1 MGATASTMVSI
12 IADDLTG
19 ACDTGCLF
27 AGCGPV
33 GVVAEPAL
41 PSSDRAVIT
50 VDTESRPLAPD
61 DAARAVREAAG
72 HLADRLARGVTF
84 KKIDSTMRGAVGAE
98 LGALLE
104 GGLFTGA
111 LVCPAFPG
119 QGRIV
124 RHGRLLI
131 DSVPVHESSFAR
143 DPGFR
148 AASSEMTALLG
159 PAGAPRVALTLDE
172 VRAGRE
178 KIGHVLEQHRGALVT
193 ADAETD
199 ADLAAL
205 AAALVA
211 APGTLG
217 AGSAGLG
224 RALSR
229 ALGTAAPAVALPP
242 GAARL
247 VVIGSLHPAS
257 RAPFEAFARAGV
269 AAVLADAAGHG
280 DPAPVIAAL
289 ASGRPAVVASVAAPA
304 AARDAVVRQ
313 VARAAVRVLERAR
326 PDLTVVTGGETAY
339 ALIQALRPERFD
351 LHGAP
356 ADGLA
361 LGELALAGGRRLA
374 LLTKAGGFDAA
385 PLFATILG
393 GTS

>member
-1 MGATASTMVSI
+1 MGAAASTMVSI

-27 AGCGPV
+27 AGGGPV

-50 VDTESRPLAPD
+50 VDTESRPLAPEQ
-61 DAARAVREAAG
+61 AARTVRAA
-72 HLADRLARGVTF
+72 AARLAARLSRGVTF

-98 LGALLE
+98 LAALLE
-104 GGLFTGA
+104 GGPFVGA
-111 LVCPAFPG
+111 LVCPAFPA
-119 QGRIV
+119 QRRIV
-124 RHGRLLI
+124 RGGHLLI
-131 DSVPVHESSFAR
+131 DSVPVHESPFAR

-148 AASSEMTALLG
+148 GASSELTALLG
-159 PAGAPRVALTLDE
+159 PAGAPVVALTLDE

-178 KIGHVLEQHRGALVT
+178 KIAHLLEHHRGAVLT

-205 AAALVA
+205 ADALVA
-211 APGTLG
+211 APGTLA

-229 ALGTAAPAVALPP
+229 TLGIEAPAVALPP

-247 VVIGSLHPAS
+247 VVVGSVHPAS
-257 RAPFEAFARAGV
+257 RAPLEALTRAGV
-269 AAVLADAAGHG
+269 VTVQADATGHG
-280 DPAPVIAAL
+280 DPAPAIAAL
-289 ASGRPAVVASVAAPA
+289 VSGRPAVVASVAAPA
-304 AARDAVVRQ
+304 SARAAVARH
-313 VARAAVRVLERAR
+313 VARAAARVLERAR
-326 PDLTVVTGGETAY
+326 PDLTVLTGGETAY
-339 ALIQALRPERFD
+339 AVIQALRPERFD

-361 LGELALAGGRRLA
+361 LGELQLAGGRRLA
-374 LLTKAGGFDAA
+374 LLTKAGGFDAT
-385 PLFATILG
+385 PLFAAIVG

>member
-1 MGATASTMVSI
+1 
-12 IADDLTG
+12 
-19 ACDTGCLF
+19 
-27 AGCGPV
+27 
-33 GVVAEPAL
+33 
-41 PSSDRAVIT
+41 
-50 VDTESRPLAPD
+50 
-61 DAARAVREAAG
+61 
-72 HLADRLARGVTF
+72 
-84 KKIDSTMRGAVGAE
+84 
-98 LGALLE
+98 
-104 GGLFTGA
+104 
-111 LVCPAFPG
+111 
-119 QGRIV
+119 
-124 RHGRLLI
+124 
-131 DSVPVHESSFAR
+131 
-143 DPGFR
+143 
-148 AASSEMTALLG
+148 
-159 PAGAPRVALTLDE
+159 
-172 VRAGRE
+172 
-178 KIGHVLEQHRGALVT
+178 
-193 ADAETD
+193 
-199 ADLAAL
+199 
-205 AAALVA
+205 
-211 APGTLG
+211 
-217 AGSAGLG
+217 
-224 RALSR
+224 
-229 ALGTAAPAVALPP
+229 LGTAAPAVALPP